1 MSAIASI
8 SVRGRMIGAGALALL
23 YGLALVLFRGEP
35 VATGDQGIL
44 LSVAARMLHGDQL
57 YSEVIENK
65 DPLVFYTYELALW
78 IGGWRGPFLLDG
90 VWFAVGAVGL
100 GLLLRELRAP
110 TAAVVA
116 GFVLYPLALTSGW
129 YLPGLT
135 MLGALAFVPWIP
147 WAWLSGRHVTAGVLI
162 GVVLY
167 FKLNLAAVAVAPLL
181 AFLLLGA
188 PEGSRVRQLARAT
201 AGLVATLVAGAIL
214 LAIDAGFIAY
224 LESIQ
229 YNAHYANGLLASQGW
244 LGRLREHFNVV
255 LEYFRAAGRWQY
267 RTGLLVAAVFAG
279 VVALAWTRYLRPLR
293 LLASTATATL
303 VLTLVTLAF
312 TAYWF
317 HHLQMLAYPAT
328 LMGATFVAA
337 LGARFGARAAA
348 VGAALCVAFAFWSSA
363 KNEDGIRI
371 SPAWSATPISVGAD
385 LMNQARDRYYPGSDR
400 VSYMVFG
407 GNSENAHA
415 AFLED
420 GFDLSCRWFHLYP
433 VSLDSQFSETLDCA
447 RRERPELVLIT
458 LGFFDERAQL
468 DERWGGFVGGAT
480 GVPRRGLRQ
489 GRRGLSR
496 VRGLE
501 APDGHSVVRGPL
513 RRAAGL
519 ARGST
524 RLARSELDLLRSRR
538 GRADLALFHEF
549 APSPAGE
556 GTSSSAHS

>member
-147 WAWLSGRHVTAGVLI
+147 WAWLNGRHVTAGVLI

-337 LGARFGARAAA
+337 LAARFGARAAA

-385 LMNQARDRYYPGSDR
+385 LMNQARDRYYPGSDH

-468 DERWGGFVGGAT
+468 DERWGGFVGGAKAFLDESYVKVAE
-480 GVPRRGLRQ
+480 GYPGFEVWKRRT
-489 GRRGLSR
+489 
-496 VRGLE
+496 
-501 APDGHSVVRGPL
+501 D
-513 RRAAGL
+513 
-519 ARGST
+519 T
-524 RLARSELDLLRSRR
+524 
-538 GRADLALFHEF
+538 
-549 APSPAGE
+549 PS
-556 GTSSSAHS
+556 